1 MYISST
7 QGSQFSELSK
17 AATGNDNASDSCL
30 APDSSFWQIASAE
43 KQMPTGYVH
52 GNIPQRTIA
61 DRLHLHQMTKVD
73 YKQRNN
79 KEKIFDEIVPF
90 LMSEM
95 SMSQTSVLTHLLPA
109 LEFTPY
115 LRKIER
121 GEMVK
126 ISDHPSHLQTA
137 LLLEL
142 TARIKQGHKLNGM
155 CQLVCESSLAKI
167 TVNESNQTISIG
179 HNHFTREDLGDETF
193 RELRDRL
200 FPSGNRECKDPIT
213 ILNHVQKRKAVSMA
227 HWQEILFMVL
237 NIQDSVTR
245 QRITNTLNTKHELSP
260 SAEAECEALTSLIP
274 KLKLTVHPSFSMM
287 KPLFSWLS
295 QHHLKGDKLS
305 SQQLTWLKSMVTNK
319 LYTNLPVMENTG
331 LEKLCIYKELLVS
344 NRETETPREQQVK
357 KAIDDTLPQQLTG
370 VVELFDTLLC
380 DLTPSVNAENRL
392 GIIYTLLKFRDQCL
406 LKNLLATQSIGRDVL
421 FAMYKTQLILTYSL
435 DEQTPAEVK
444 KEKEQSVNC
453 LLKTLQ
459 LRMARCI
466 IIIASK
472 DGLSVSSDIMNK
484 AQTLI
489 NHHNEA
495 LQAVL
500 PDHDLHQQDADDDSD
515 DGSLSV
521 HSFDG
526 YSDYS
531 DDSMPATNNAI
542 SAEDYLAVPDHMLT
556 NGRTITLDPQHL
568 MLPQDKHFR
577 IPSLKINGKNADR
590 RENRCAQDEKKLR
603 ADFLLSSR
611 SADLTQPVDWI
622 KMDVPIT
629 FLLTK
634 SAQDKN
640 KISFVWQFFNNE
652 VSPVIQQA
660 IGENAIEEQQVMDI
674 VRELLTLAESTG
686 RPRIDLRTIIA
697 SIQDRTLNR
706 SLHSLLQQ
714 MATALPTLPSNH
726 DRKQL
731 LELTAFQLFAEIN
744 PSDRQFKRLIKML
757 YIIQSRSEHLR
768 FADDR
773 FGLFANSETNQ
784 LKLELGR
791 LIRREWS
798 QPDGLLGSRIRQSV
812 KAAFKNS
819 DKGCSYQQVMDSI
832 LQSMRPSD
840 QPSDNYSKLIHQA
853 SLEVET
859 AINQQKERVNL
870 QQQLDILSSHHKPTY
885 KKYLGDKVKVLI
897 QSASELCK
905 QLLQE
910 ACVDKAAETLSD
922 IVSPISDTAMSD
934 QTNRTRDNTLP
945 LDHYSYDQ
953 LKALISLIGAW
964 LNQINDDC
972 LISEEDAIKAGIEI
986 LEQFANS
993 TVWVSQNHLLQNEDE
1008 IVAQIIALCDSFH
1021 CLQIEH
1027 GQWQFNDEIV
1037 STHNQYV
1044 EIKNTLRELEYLYP
1058 LDPSQLQKQIKEEM
1072 SGSEIHKFSPEGQ
1085 QLLDTVSAL
1094 RTKGTEVEVARK
1106 ALSHPNINEFHRS
1119 PEQLSR
1125 RITAMNSIWNDSTQ
1139 ALHQQHQLLERTLT
1153 QLKRTP
1159 LYLGFEAKKKLD
1171 QIRQRHDREM
1181 ANLQSIQQ
1189 KCERHPLQ
1197 ELSYSHEQSLLSIFE
1212 SMERS
1217 HTAKHSGIE
1226 LKPLSEQQKQ
1236 QLKVAIESAPLSNIL
1251 SDNASLFDWI
1261 GMEKTRQQRKQR
1273 RASDFDLMSIDRS
1286 ITGDLDVGLKWK
1298 LHATKNAE
1306 DIATLQQKIKAENK
1320 TLDEMNEAHADRV
1333 KSLKKCNEDLF
1344 SLLGDKVHAEIVIDD
1359 QTYSYVNALIGFK
1372 YKNGF
1377 YSNDLNSTQKKAA
1390 DKLNNATWARTRNRE
1405 INQKNMQWLTFA
1417 KECQSRRINPEIL
1430 PEVIELMAL
1439 ERREQIGDIES
1450 RIVDLQQQIQTAEAI
1465 IAENSVKVEA
1475 AAREL
1480 EASLKLKLEAQ
1491 AQKTKAAE
1499 QALFSKAFEH
1509 GHQLSESR
1517 AIQRVLCQYLREN
1530 SDAARVKG
1538 NILEDC
1544 KVMKKHIPSN
1554 YADIIEPSFSNTS
1567 GSKWQSPGNLPFQV
1581 INVPGAFP
1589 LLESLHK
1596 DGRISPWQLLRYD
1609 AEGKPSSALIFAA
1622 AKGRYRVCEILVK
1635 CLEEQKYLNLATLN
1649 QLLTASSS
1657 IDNRN
1662 LLHHIAQLT
1671 KPALLNDLLQLLN
1684 NVSKKQDFD
1693 ADYPSDCLENRVALD
1708 KEYLLK
1714 MLLTQGDWEGLYPSD
1729 LLLFNIAKRIREW
1742 PEGKERALTSFCND
1756 FQINEAKSMWIIAS
1770 ESLSVERLGKSIDCF
1785 MKGIHDFDLLSP
1797 VKRQAAETFLKHL
1810 MRIFRVHGPDKQNE
1824 QLMARL
1830 TPSIE
1835 ERDLADPLT
1844 KKLKLTNLP

>member
-7 QGSQFSELSK
+7 QGSQFSELNK
-17 AATGNDNASDSCL
+17 ASTSNDNASDSCL
-30 APDSSFWQIASAE
+30 ASDSLLWQISSAE
-43 KQMPTGYVH
+43 KKMPTGYVH

-61 DRLHLHQMTKVD
+61 DRLHLHQMTKID
-73 YKQRNN
+73 YKQQNN
-79 KEKIFDEIVPF
+79 KEKIFNEIVPF

-142 TARIKQGHKLNGM
+142 TARIKQGHKLNGL
-155 CQLVCESSLAKI
+155 CWLTRESSLAKI

-213 ILNHVQKRKAVSMA
+213 TLDHIQKRKAVSMA
-227 HWQEILFMVL
+227 HWQKILSMVL
-237 NIQDSVTR
+237 NIQDPVTR
-245 QRITNTLNTKHELSP
+245 QRISNTLNTEHELSP
-260 SAEAECEALTSLIP
+260 STEAKCEALTSLIP

-295 QHHLKGDKLS
+295 QHHLKGDKLN

-331 LEKLCIYKELLVS
+331 LEKLCIYKELLIS
-344 NRETETPREQQVK
+344 NCETETPREQQVK

-392 GIIYTLLKFRDQCL
+392 GIIYTLLKFRDQFL

-444 KEKEQSVNC
+444 KKKEQSVNC

-472 DGLSVSSDIMNK
+472 DGTSVSSDIMNK

-500 PDHDLHQQDADDDSD
+500 PDHDLHQQDADDDN
-515 DGSLSV
+515 LSV
-521 HSFDG
+521 HFSDG
-526 YSDYS
+526 DSDYS
-531 DDSMPATNNAI
+531 DDIMPATNNAI
-542 SAEDYLAVPDHMLT
+542 SAEDYLAVPDHLLT
-556 NGRTITLDPQHL
+556 NERTITLDPQHL

-577 IPSLKINGKNADR
+577 IPSLKISDKNSGR
-590 RENRCAQDEKKLR
+590 RENRCVQDEKKLR

-611 SADLTQPVDWI
+611 SADLTRPVDWI

-660 IGENAIEEQQVMDI
+660 IEGNAIEEQQVMDI

-706 SLHSLLQQ
+706 SLHPLLQQ

-757 YIIQSRSEHLR
+757 YIIQSRSKHLR

-840 QPSDNYSKLIHQA
+840 QPSENYSKLIHQT

-885 KKYLGDKVKVLI
+885 KAYLGDKIKVLI
-897 QSASELCK
+897 QSAAELCK

-934 QTNRTRDNTLP
+934 QANRTRDNTLP
-945 LDHYSYDQ
+945 PDDYSYDQ

-972 LISEEDAIKAGIEI
+972 LISEKDAIKAGIEI

-993 TVWVSQNHLLQNEDE
+993 TIRVNQNHLLQNEDE
-1008 IVAQIIALCDSFH
+1008 IVAQIIALCDRFH

-1027 GQWQFNDEIV
+1027 GQWQLTDEIV
-1037 STHNQYV
+1037 STHNQCV
-1044 EIKNTLRELEYLYP
+1044 EIKNTLKELEYLYP
-1058 LDPSQLQKQIKEEM
+1058 LDPSQLQKKIKEEM
-1072 SGSEIHKFSPEGQ
+1072 SGSEIHKFSPKEQ

-1094 RTKGTEVEVARK
+1094 KTKGTEVEVARK

-1125 RITAMNSIWNDSTQ
+1125 RITAMNLIWNDSTQ
-1139 ALHQQHQLLERTLT
+1139 ALHQQHQSLERTLT

-1159 LYLGFEAKKKLD
+1159 LYLRPEAQKKLN

-1189 KCERHPLQ
+1189 KCERHPLR

-1212 SMERS
+1212 SMEQN

-1226 LKPLSEQQKQ
+1226 VKPLSEQQKQ

-1261 GMEKTRQQRKQR
+1261 GMEKTRQQRKQKG
-1273 RASDFDLMSIDRS
+1273 ASDFLMSIDRS
-1286 ITGDLDVGLKWK
+1286 IMAEPYVELEWK
-1298 LHATKNAE
+1298 SHAIKNAK
-1306 DIATLQQKIKAENK
+1306 DITTLQQKIKAENK
-1320 TLDEMNEAHADRV
+1320 ILDEMNEAHADRV

-1359 QTYSYVNALIGFK
+1359 RTYSYVDALIAFK
-1372 YKNGF
+1372 YKNDF
-1377 YSNDLNSTQKKAA
+1377 WDSNDLNITQTRAA
-1390 DKLNNATWARTRNRE
+1390 QKLHHATWARNRNQE
-1405 INQKNMQWLTFA
+1405 IKQKDMQWLTFA
-1417 KECQSRRINPEIL
+1417 KECQSCHINPEIL
-1430 PEVIELMAL
+1430 PEVIELMEL

-1450 RIVDLQQQIQTAEAI
+1450 RIVDLQQQIQTAEII
-1465 IAENSVKVEA
+1465 IAGNSMLVEA
-1475 AAREL
+1475 EASEL

-1517 AIQRVLCQYLREN
+1517 AMQRVLCQYLREN

-1554 YADIIEPSFSNTS
+1554 YADIIEPPYSNTS
-1567 GSKWQSPGNLPFQV
+1567 GSKWQLPGNLPFQV

-1622 AKGRYRVCEILVK
+1622 AKGRYRVCEVLVK
-1635 CLEEQKYLNLATLN
+1635 CLKEQKYLNLDTLN
-1649 QLLTASSS
+1649 QLLTASPS

-1662 LLHHIAQLT
+1662 FLHHIAQLT

-1708 KEYLLK
+1708 KDYLLK
-1714 MLLTQGDWEGLYPSD
+1714 MLLTQADWEGLYPSD

-1756 FQINEAKSMWIIAS
+1756 FQINEAKSMWIVAS

-1785 MKGIHDFDLLSP
+1785 MNGIHDFDLLSP

-1830 TPSIE
+1830 TPSLE
-1835 ERDLADPLT
+1835 ERDLGDPLT